1 MTEWIMSVK
10 KSLYFKI
17 AFFVFLSISLIAC
30 QPSENTQ
37 NEEGAA
43 SQPNVIF
50 IITDDQG
57 YGDIAAHGNPWIKT
71 PNMDALHAQSARFTN
86 FHVGT
91 TCAPTR
97 SGIMTGVHCNRV
109 GVWHTIIGR
118 SLLKEGFPTMAE
130 VFQDNGYRTGIF
142 GKWHLGDNYPFR
154 PQDNGFEEV
163 VVHGG
168 GGVGQ
173 TPDYWNNDYFDDTY
187 YHNGKPEK
195 YEGYCTDVWFSE
207 AIRFVEENQDQPFF
221 CYISTNAPH
230 SPFHVPQSYIDMYA
244 NNPDIPNPNFY
255 GMISNIDDNLG
266 LLEKKLEELGL
277 RENTVLV
284 FMTDNG
290 TSAGVNL
297 DQQSFPQNGFNA
309 GMRGKKGSPYDG
321 GHRVPLFIRWPEG
334 NVPEGK
340 DVDEISAYTDI
351 LPSLIDLCGLDMEVA
366 GVTPQ
371 SFFGKSLVR
380 LIREDEPIWEE
391 RTLVTDTQRGE
402 MLQKGKN
409 AAVMT
414 NRWRLVYDTLLF
426 DMEND
431 PGQTQ
436 NLIDEYPE
444 VADKLR
450 QDYEAW
456 WTKVSEDA
464 EQYAR
469 IIIGNE
475 KAESVTL
482 TCHDFHPT
490 QEGYPAWNQELI
502 RNAQNNQGYWTLEVA
517 EAGDYRIELSR
528 WPKEADALISGTVA
542 RGDQIPG
549 GEAYSVGK
557 ALPLT
562 EAGIQIG
569 EHKASSS
576 IEDDQKL
583 VGFEINLPAGKTELL
598 SWYKDQ
604 QGNTYGGYYVY
615 ITKL

>member
-1 MTEWIMSVK
+1 MDSIK
-10 KSLYFKI
+10 KPLYSKA
-17 AFFVFLSISLIAC
+17 AFFVLLYVLLVAC
-30 QPSENTQ
+30 QPSENVQ
-37 NEEGAA
+37 ESEG
-43 SQPNVIF
+43 SKPQPNVIF

-57 YGDIAAHGNPWIKT
+57 YGDIGAHGNPWIKT
-71 PNMDALHAQSARFTN
+71 PNMDALHAQSTRFTN

-130 VFQDNGYRTGIF
+130 IFQDNGYHTGIF

-163 VVHGG
+163 LVHGG

-173 TPDYWNNDYFDDTY
+173 SPDYWNNDYFDDTY
-187 YHNGKPEK
+187 FHNGKPEK
-195 YEGYCTDVWFSE
+195 YKGYCTDVWFRE
-207 AIRFVEENQDQPFF
+207 AMRFVEANKDQPFF

-230 SPFHVPQSYIDMYA
+230 SPFHVPQAYIDMYA
-244 NNPDIPNPNFY
+244 DNPDIPNPNFY

-277 RENTVLV
+277 RKNTVLV

-297 DQQSFPQNGFNA
+297 DQQAFPVEGYNA

-340 DVDEISAYTDI
+340 DIDEIAAYTDV
-351 LPSLIDLCGLDMEVA
+351 LPTLIALCGLDMEA
-366 GVTPQ
+366 ANVT
-371 SFFGKSLVR
+371 SENFHGKSLMS
-380 LIREDEPIWEE
+380 LIMEDEPVWEE
-391 RTLVTDTQRGE
+391 RTLVTDTQREE
-402 MLQKGKN
+402 MLQKGKD

-436 NLIDEYPE
+436 NVIDQHPE
-444 VADKLR
+444 VANKLR
-450 QDYEAW
+450 EDYEAW
-456 WTKVSEDA
+456 WKEVSEGAD
-464 EQYAR
+464 QYAR
-469 IIIGNE
+469 IVIGDDN
-475 KAESVTL
+475 ADPVTL

-490 QEGYPAWNQELI
+490 EEGYPAWNQELI
-502 RNAQNNQGYWTLEVA
+502 RNAKNNQGFWALEVE
-517 EAGDYRIELSR
+517 EAGSYRIEISR
-528 WPKEADALISGTVA
+528 WPKEAEAKLAGSVPQGEPV
-542 RGDQIPG
+542 PG
-549 GEAYSVGK
+549 GEAYSEGK
-557 ALPLT
+557 ALPIS
-562 EAGIQIG
+562 EAGIQIA
-569 EHKASSS
+569 EQEMNTSVD
-576 IEDDQKL
+576 DDQSL
-583 VGFEINLPAGKTELL
+583 ASFELDLPAGNTELI

-604 QGNTYGGYYVY
+604 QGNSYGGYYVY